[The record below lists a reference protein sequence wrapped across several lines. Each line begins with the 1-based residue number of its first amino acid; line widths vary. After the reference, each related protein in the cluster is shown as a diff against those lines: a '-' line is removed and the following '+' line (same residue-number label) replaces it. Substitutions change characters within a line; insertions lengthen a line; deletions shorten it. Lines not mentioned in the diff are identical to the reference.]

1 VNLDLPLFDRG
12 KRRSEVE
19 LRKLQQ
25 QEAAV
30 AYQRTVLQAWQEIDE
45 ALNGYT
51 AEHQQ
56 AAELQTRVNSAE
68 QAYGLAR
75 ARYDGGMVDFV
86 TVLDSQRGYL
96 QARRDLTASTGRLSS
111 WFVTVNKAIGNTQPR

>member
-1 VNLDLPLFDRG
+1 MPLFDHG

-51 AEHQQ
+51 AERQVST
-56 AAELQTRVNSAE
+56 ELHNRAHSAE
-68 QAYGLAR
+68 QAYELAR
-75 ARYDGGMVDFV
+75 ARYDGGTVDFV
-86 TVLDSQRGYL
+86 SVLDSQRGYL
-96 QARRDLTASTGRLSS
+96 QARRDLAASDGRLST
-111 WFVTVNKAIGNTQPR
+111 WFVTVNKAIGNTQPQ